1 MENLGSDI
9 IAGLFKA
16 FSITAFIQNIK
27 TFFSNLLAR
36 FQSEVAATNWKQV
49 GTNIINA
56 LVSGMQAIASSPVNF
71 ITKLAQNMISTFKT
85 FFKISSPSKVFAGF
99 GQNMMQGLAV
109 GIRGNSRL
117 PQMALNGLS
126 LTPATAG
133 GMGRSI
139 TVNINAGIGTDPY
152 EVGRYVQAALDKY
165 AGVNGR

>member
-1 MENLGSDI
+1 
-9 IAGLFKA
+9 
-16 FSITAFIQNIK
+16 
-27 TFFSNLLAR
+27 
-36 FQSEVAATNWKQV
+36 
-49 GTNIINA
+49 
-56 LVSGMQAIASSPVNF
+56 MQAIASSPVNF